1 MEQQQ
6 NKTSVL
12 DCTLKWLIV
21 TLYST
26 QSTNLCNKKNTRN
39 VGDTENALD
48 TQLRQLKLYLNE
60 SPASNKEVSWCYR
73 YLKSN
78 LTFIQNDRWEGS
90 FKHFFPFPSDMNLMP
105 SSGRYVFLQCRIVKE
120 PMYICWSPSEPVS
133 PMNIVLFS
141 FTTVHS
147 LKLASRF
154 SMIVSLMFPW

>member
-60 SPASNKEVSWCYR
+60 SPASNKEVS
-73 YLKSN
+73 
-78 LTFIQNDRWEGS
+78 
-90 FKHFFPFPSDMNLMP
+90 
-105 SSGRYVFLQCRIVKE
+105 
-120 PMYICWSPSEPVS
+120 
-133 PMNIVLFS
+133 
-141 FTTVHS
+141 
-147 LKLASRF
+147 
-154 SMIVSLMFPW
+154 